1 VTGRRRAP
9 GILRGFGR
17 LTLDPSPRLRVLRVL
32 RVLRERSGAVTGDG
46 TGVPCPPLPDSAYA
60 PGAVPLGGGAS
71 P

>member
-1 VTGRRRAP
+1 VTGRRRVS
-9 GILRGFGR
+9 GILQGFGR
-17 LTLDPSPRLRVLRVL
+17 LTLDPSPRLRVL

-60 PGAVPLGGGAS
+60 PGAAPLGGEAS